1 VVECVREDSGI
12 ALEVLRVDGGA
23 SQNEFLM
30 QFQADI
36 LGVPVQRPAVLEV
49 TAMGAA
55 ALAGLGVGFWRD
67 GGEIGAGAGDHR
79 LFEPSLS
86 ADHRESLYAGWKRA
100 VERSRGWVEDEA
112 QV

>member
-1 VVECVREDSGI
+1 VREDSGI
-12 ALEVLRVDGGA
+12 PLEVLRVDGGA
-23 SQNEFLM
+23 SQNDFLM

-67 GGEIGAGAGDHR
+67 RGEIDASGGDHR

-86 ADHRESLYAGWKRA
+86 ADRRESLYAGWKRA
-100 VERSRGWVEDEA
+100 VERSRGWVKDEEEA
-112 QV
+112 